1 MTAVQMLR
9 TATAPDHEQ
18 VDAAFAGYDLAVHAD
33 YVRFLLAHARALPAA
48 EDALAIHDLPM
59 WRRRTPMLAAD
70 LTALGEVMPDPLSF
84 TLPAGRAAALG
95 ALYVVEGSR
104 LGGIMLSRR
113 VADTLPGA
121 YLGAK
126 HERGEWRALL
136 MAIDTDVGEE
146 SVAEAIAGA
155 HAAFALY
162 ATAVGAPI
170 SR

>member
-1 MTAVQMLR
+1 MLR

-18 VDAAFAGYDLAVHAD
+18 VDAAFAGYDLAVHED
-33 YVRFLLAHARALPAA
+33 YVRFLIAHARALPAA
-48 EDALAIHDLPM
+48 EDALAIHDLPG

-70 LTALGEVMPDPLSF
+70 LTALGEIMPDPLHF
-84 TLPAGRAAALG
+84 VLPAGRAAALG

-104 LGGIMLSRR
+104 LGGVMLARR
-113 VADTLPGA
+113 VGDALPGA
-121 YLGAK
+121 YLNAR

-136 MAIDTDVGEE
+136 AAIDADVGED

-162 ATAVGAPI
+162 AAATGDTV

>member
-9 TATAPDHEQ
+9 TATAPDHDR
-18 VDAAFAGYDLAVHAD
+18 VDESFAGYDLADRGD

-48 EDALAIHDLPM
+48 EDALAIHDLPR

-70 LTALGEVMPDPLSF
+70 LTALGEIMPDPLPF
-84 TLPAGRAAALG
+84 TLPAGHAAALG

-104 LGGIMLSRR
+104 LGGVMLARR
-113 VADTLPGA
+113 VADTLPA
-121 YLGAK
+121 SYLGAK

-136 MAIDTDVGEE
+136 AAIEAEVGEE
-146 SVAEAIAGA
+146 RVAEAVAGA

-162 ATAVGAPI
+162 AAAAGDPI